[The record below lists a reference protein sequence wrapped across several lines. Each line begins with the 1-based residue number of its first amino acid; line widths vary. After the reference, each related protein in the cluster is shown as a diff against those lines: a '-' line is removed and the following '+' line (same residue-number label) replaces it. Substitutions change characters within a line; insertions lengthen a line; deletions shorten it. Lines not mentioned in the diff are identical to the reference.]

1 MSRDYMVER
10 SGGLAAISALA
21 TPHFVDS
28 RPESF
33 FGLPAADEVNV
44 INPRVH
50 AVFPDKVILGK
61 IRDAKRLQSQMATG
75 NYHQQTGVS
84 FTSINGGY
92 FRAWYN
98 HGGMIHYLPDCY
110 DTRSAAESAAEKCL
124 GEAKCV

>member
-1 MSRDYMVER
+1 MSRDYMVQR
-10 SGGLAAISALA
+10 TSGLAAISALTA
-21 TPHFVDS
+21 PHIVNFGS
-28 RPESF
+28 ESA
-33 FGLPAADEVNV
+33 FGLPAADEVDV

-50 AVFPDKVILGK
+50 SVFPDRVILGR

-84 FTSINGGY
+84 FSSINGGY

-110 DTRSAAESAAEKCL
+110 DTRSAAESAAERCL
-124 GEAKCV
+124 EQAKCV